1 MKRAISIL
9 AIYSSLISPVMASS
23 LTVHEWGTFTSFMGS
38 NGELIEGLHHEDEP
52 LPAFVHGLKKQSLL
66 DRGHQPSPRRCP
78 INSKV
83 GCSTFDNLVQTH
95 SEIFPEAPISSG
107 ITQKMETPVIYFYGD
122 AGKKINVEINF
133 PQGIITQYFPEAT
146 FSYPTVNE
154 ARELKDSRFVF
165 DVTLLKA
172 TDMLNLPVTQKESI
186 WNPARAVPE
195 ANTISV
201 NNGEKEKFIFYRG
214 VGNFTSPLKVS
225 SDTDDVLTLDNLSQS
240 NISMAIVL
248 NSNGKFGNIKTI
260 YNLNKQQKLRVPDLG
275 KGMAFDQYIEKTKS
289 VIAEELIKN
298 GLYKDEA
305 VAMVNTWEKSYFHTP
320 GIRVLYIV
328 PSEDTET
335 ILPLSVKPAP
345 NELKRVLVG
354 RVEVMTK
361 NEEAAYLK
369 IIGTQAGAINTEDL
383 FGRFFEPKLRR
394 LEQIA
399 PLNLKEKIR
408 ALL

>member
-52 LPAFVHGLKKQSLL
+52 LPSFVHGLKKEVRPLTLSPTIRGCDPDAKVPCRTLRSL
-66 DRGHQPSPRRCP
+66 
-78 INSKV
+78 IN
-83 GCSTFDNLVQTH
+83 TH
-95 SEIFPEAPISSG
+95 SELFPEAPISSG

-122 AGKKINVEINF
+122 AGKKVNVEINF

-146 FSYPTVNE
+146 FSYPTINE

-165 DVTLLKA
+165 DVTLLKP
-172 TDMLNLPVTQKESI
+172 TDMLTLPATQKESI
-186 WNPARAVPE
+186 WNHARAVPD

-214 VGNFTSPLKVS
+214 VGNFPSPLKVS
-225 SDTDDVLTLDNLSQS
+225 SDINDVLTLDNLSQS

-248 NSNGKFGNIKTI
+248 NSNGKFGNIQTI
-260 YNLNKQQKLRVPDLG
+260 TNLNKQQKLRVPDLG

-289 VIAEELIKN
+289 VIVEELIKN

-328 PSEDTET
+328 PIEDTEA

-345 NELKRVLVG
+345 SELKRVLVG

-369 IIGTQAGAINTEDL
+369 IIGTQTGAINTQEL

-399 PLNLKEKIR
+399 PQNLKEKIK